1 MADGWI
7 EVLVA
12 GSIGAGAFV
21 SLPDST
27 RSVDERFV
35 EAAFVRLVWF
45 LVSEVPFPEYTG
57 SIAGG
62 CQNLWQGGRLE
73 SHALALQDG
82 MSDTVLQRMPA
93 GHKGGAGRGAGG
105 TDEEPREPGALVVQ
119 GIQVRRIYPRMPM
132 TTHGSVAL
140 VIRHHQNNVGFFAE
154 G

>member
-1 MADGWI
+1 MPLSENPRNI
-7 EVLVA
+7 
-12 GSIGAGAFV
+12 
-21 SLPDST
+21 T
-27 RSVDERFV
+27 R
-35 EAAFVRLVWF
+35 L
-45 LVSEVPFPEYTG
+45 G
-57 SIAGG
+57 
-62 CQNLWQGGRLE
+62 QNLGQGGRLE

-82 MSDTVLQRMPA
+82 MGDTVLQRMPA

-154 G
+154 GWLRGLGRSQAEGRGNNDEHRIYEVTGHGGISFQ